1 MDAKTV
7 DRRAQHQPRLEDD
20 PLVRGLGRYAA
31 DAPLTGQTYA
41 YFVRSPHA
49 FADIRSIDTEAAKAV
64 PGVLAVLTATDM
76 EGIGNISQHP
86 PLAGRGGQKLII
98 PHRPALAGET
108 VRHVGEAVAVVVAET
123 LTAAQDGAE
132 AVIVDYEERTP
143 VVDLREAV
151 RDGAPQIWPE
161 APGNIAVNWPGLAK
175 DPDANAQEVD
185 RIIAS
190 AKHVARVSLVH
201 QRILVQSME
210 PRGATASYDPADD
223 SYFLRCCSQSA
234 RALRDGLA
242 PILGVPNPRL
252 RVVTEDVGG
261 AFGLKTGPYPEYLAI
276 LVAARK
282 IGRPVHWMS
291 NRAEAFLSDN
301 HARDAYSDV
310 ELALDER
317 GKFLALRVRH
327 LGSMG
332 AFIGAV
338 GANIQTVNL
347 TRCLPGMY
355 DIPMIDIAVRCVF
368 TNTTTTAP
376 YRGAGRPEANF
387 ILERVI
393 DEAARMTGIDPIKLR
408 RRNLIKSSAMPYK
421 TAVGTTIDSG
431 EFETV
436 LDKALA
442 LADHDGF
449 KQRRREAA
457 KRGKYRGFGIS
468 CMLEH
473 AGGFPLEGTA
483 LSFPGGEHLVL
494 GLNVQSTGQG
504 HATVF
509 NPMLAEQLGIKPEH
523 IEHRHGDSAM
533 EIAGYASVGS
543 RSAMT
548 VSHALIKTVE
558 ALLNKGKTIAA
569 TVLETAE
576 TDIEYRDGRFGVV
589 GTDRS
594 VTLFD
599 LAARAKEMKK
609 RGEIPED
616 LDTKTNA
623 ETPLTF
629 PNGCHIAEV
638 EIDPETGMVEI
649 VNYVAVD
656 DCGTI
661 YNHTI
666 VEGQLVG
673 GLMQGIGQALGEH
686 IAYDRESGQ
695 LLSGTFMDYFMPR
708 ADILPPLALRDRGVP
723 SPANAL
729 GAKGAG
735 EAGATGSI
743 PALANAVHDAL
754 KPLDIH
760 HVEMPYTPGRIW
772 RFHGIRRII
781 SRHAC
786 SQTGRA
792 GHHAGRYR
800 SGDSGGSSGEGLD
813 ARRTVPPQHRHA
825 RRPGHGVPAAQ
836 DHRQPVLRRHQVPRI
851 VPGHHASGTYPD
863 QQRLRAERAHRARVN
878 RAAGLQ
884 VHRRQDPPRQP
895 RTR

>member
-31 DAPLTGQTYA
+31 DTPLTGQTYA
-41 YFVRSPHA
+41 YFVRSSHA

-151 RDGAPQIWPE
+151 REGAPQVWPE
-161 APGNIAVNWPGLAK
+161 APGNIAVDWPGLAK

-210 PRGATASYDPADD
+210 PRGATASYDPADE

-509 NPMLAEQLGIKPEH
+509 NPMLAERLGIKPEH

-638 EIDPETGMVEI
+638 EIDPKTGEMALVA
-649 VNYVAVD
+649 YAAVD
-656 DCGTI
+656 DCGRPLNTM
-661 YNHTI
+661 I
-666 VEGQLVG
+666 VEGQTHG
-673 GLMQGIGQALGEH
+673 SIAQGLGQAMLENA
-686 IAYDRESGQ
+686 IYDSSGGQ
-695 LLSGTFMDYFMPR
+695 LVTGSFMDYAMPR
-708 ADILPPLALRDRGVP
+708 ASDMPAFKDAIHSVPATTNPLGV
-723 SPANAL
+723 
-729 GAKGAG
+729 KGAG
-735 EAGATGSI
+735 EAGTTAAIAAVMNAIADAIPGGAGAHLDMPAT
-743 PALANAVHDAL
+743 PEKL
-754 KPLDIH
+754 
-760 HVEMPYTPGRIW
+760 W
-772 RFHGIRRII
+772 Q
-781 SRHAC
+781 AC
-786 SQTGRA
+786 QR
-792 GHHAGRYR
+792 
-800 SGDSGGSSGEGLD
+800 
-813 ARRTVPPQHRHA
+813 
-825 RRPGHGVPAAQ
+825 AAQ
-836 DHRQPVLRRHQVPRI
+836 
-851 VPGHHASGTYPD
+851 A
-863 QQRLRAERAHRARVN
+863 
-878 RAAGLQ
+878 
-884 VHRRQDPPRQP
+884 
-895 RTR
+895 

>member
-7 DRRAQHQPRLEDD
+7 DRRAQYQPRLEDD

-616 LDTKTNA
+616 LDTKVNA

-638 EIDPETGMVEI
+638 EIDPKTGEMALVA
-649 VNYVAVD
+649 YAAVD
-656 DCGTI
+656 DCGRPLNTM
-661 YNHTI
+661 I
-666 VEGQLVG
+666 VEGQTHG
-673 GLMQGIGQALGEH
+673 SIAQGLGQAMLENA
-686 IAYDRESGQ
+686 IYDSSGGQ
-695 LLSGTFMDYFMPR
+695 LVTGSFMDYAMPR
-708 ADILPPLALRDRGVP
+708 ASDMPAFKDAIHSVPATTNPLGV
-723 SPANAL
+723 
-729 GAKGAG
+729 KGAG
-735 EAGATGSI
+735 EAGTTAAIAAVMNAIADAIPGGAGAHLDMPAT
-743 PALANAVHDAL
+743 PEKL
-754 KPLDIH
+754 
-760 HVEMPYTPGRIW
+760 W
-772 RFHGIRRII
+772 
-781 SRHAC
+781 HAC
-786 SQTGRA
+786 QR
-792 GHHAGRYR
+792 
-800 SGDSGGSSGEGLD
+800 
-813 ARRTVPPQHRHA
+813 
-825 RRPGHGVPAAQ
+825 AAQ
-836 DHRQPVLRRHQVPRI
+836 
-851 VPGHHASGTYPD
+851 A
-863 QQRLRAERAHRARVN
+863 
-878 RAAGLQ
+878 
-884 VHRRQDPPRQP
+884 
-895 RTR
+895 